1 MSRYVGRLVSKK
13 AKKKKLASKKE
24 GKYERKK
31 KYEKLRSNMKLVIQ
45 IRIQRNNINR
55 KYEE

>member
-13 AKKKKLASKKE
+13 AKKMKLASKKE